1 MYIVQKMKEKQ
12 NDYQLRIERIE
23 KELLE
28 KCNEIGEIHK
38 QLVGK

>member
-1 MYIVQKMKEKQ
+1 MKEKQ

-28 KCNEIGEIHK
+28 KCNENGEIN
-38 QLVGK
+38 QRLTGI